1 MCCARP
7 WESPPPRWTALSG
20 PAPEGALA
28 VLPGRGWPSS
38 PSKCRL
44 RYLRPLLL
52 GEPEPGLPGVPRAL
66 GESCVP
72 LGHGAEPTL
81 PTFSRDEGGQKLSVS
96 SGPARGG
103 HGEPDSSFIPRNAK
117 KPHGTCPPEGG
128 LPSACTSPSQG
139 AVGEI
144 SLALVC
150 PTSLS
155 VTGEHTYSLEEVSAA
170 VSQSKGQLG
179 SDCPQMPGTQVA
191 LLCPWQEA
199 RSTGLSLCASCPSQG
214 TIRTPTASCP
224 WMSKAALTPPHIRR
238 TVRTTVWRPRTNG
251 TRAGA
256 LSTAPPKVRERHSR
270 PGRRAEQHQGR
281 SWWEVLAGR
290 RAPPYNIRSTG
301 KELGVPL
308 GTLTASSQS

>member
-20 PAPEGALA
+20 PAPAGALA

-44 RYLRPLLL
+44 RYLCPLLL
-52 GEPEPGLPGVPRAL
+52 GEPELGLPGVPRAL

-155 VTGEHTYSLEEVSAA
+155 VTGEHTALRR
-170 VSQSKGQLG
+170 
-179 SDCPQMPGTQVA
+179 CPQ
-191 LLCPWQEA
+191 LCHNRRVSWD
-199 RSTGLSLCASCPSQG
+199 
-214 TIRTPTASCP
+214 PTAPKCLEPRWLCS
-224 WMSKAALTPPHIRR
+224 ALGRKPA
-238 TVRTTVWRPRTNG
+238 PR
-251 TRAGA
+251 A
-256 LSTAPPKVRERHSR
+256 
-270 PGRRAEQHQGR
+270 
-281 SWWEVLAGR
+281 
-290 RAPPYNIRSTG
+290 
-301 KELGVPL
+301 
-308 GTLTASSQS
+308 